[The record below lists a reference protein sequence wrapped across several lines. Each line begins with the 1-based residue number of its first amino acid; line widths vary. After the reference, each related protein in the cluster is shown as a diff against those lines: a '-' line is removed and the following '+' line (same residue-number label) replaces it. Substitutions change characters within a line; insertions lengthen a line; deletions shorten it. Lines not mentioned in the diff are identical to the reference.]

1 MRMRIKGR
9 VILQADCEPRVP
21 LLREDSTCEVCVLSQ
36 SPSLGIQ
43 AHENRGAGEMNL
55 YRQLSETGEMREGGT
70 SITALPQCLDLHH
83 PLPPAAP
90 PDSDGLETIPT
101 RRSIPNENADPSI
114 TSITTTPSPPCLSSP
129 HMITHQVF
137 LACCLSP

>member
-55 YRQLSETGEMREGGT
+55 YRQLSETGEMRDVASQLMPRKGELPLLLYPSVWI
-70 SITALPQCLDLHH
+70 SI
-83 PLPPAAP
+83 
-90 PDSDGLETIPT
+90 I
-101 RRSIPNENADPSI
+101 
-114 TSITTTPSPPCLSSP
+114 
-129 HMITHQVF
+129 
-137 LACCLSP
+137 LSPQLLLQIQMVWRQFLLGVPFQMRMLTHPSLPSQLLPALLAFQVPT